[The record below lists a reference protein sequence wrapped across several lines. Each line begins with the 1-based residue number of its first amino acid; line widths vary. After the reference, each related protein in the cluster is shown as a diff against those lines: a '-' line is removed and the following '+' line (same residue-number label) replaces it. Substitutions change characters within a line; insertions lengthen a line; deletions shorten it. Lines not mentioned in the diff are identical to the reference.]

1 MLLIWNACLY
11 HEFFILFLSIR
22 RLLFFFIVNFE
33 FIYFT
38 RSYLLQYKIIF
49 LIFCGVKNRIFT
61 LILRKFNCAVR
72 WWLKFFLGNQTGS
85 LQILFLDLKF
95 FLLDQSH
102 LVGILLLLSWN
113 FNKIFEI
120 IHEFIWLFKSIHKF
134 HRFQSYVNCSFI

>member
-1 MLLIWNACLY
+1 MLLIWNASLY

-61 LILRKFNCAVR
+61 LILWKFNCAVW

-102 LVGILLLLSWN
+102 LISILLLLSWN
-113 FNKIFEI
+113 FNIIFEI
-120 IHEFIWLFKSIHKF
+120 IHEFIWLFKSIYKF

>member
-1 MLLIWNACLY
+1 MLLIWNASLY

-61 LILRKFNCAVR
+61 LILWKFNCAVW

-102 LVGILLLLSWN
+102 LISILLLLSWN
-113 FNKIFEI
+113 FNKILEI
-120 IHEFIWLFKSIHKF
+120 IHEFIWLFKCIHKF